1 MKRISYKKTLRTTLG
16 LMLLF
21 LSTALV
27 LNSCYPGEE
36 LTAEDT
42 DIVATYY
49 DKEADFT
56 TKLTYAIKD
65 SVIRLDEDGNPIYNE
80 TGPYDQQALNR
91 IKDNM
96 EAAGF
101 TEKADPDSADV
112 IVFTFASQT
121 TWVSGGC
128 YSSWYSWYYPYYG
141 YCYPV
146 YYTYEAGTLGIVM
159 IDADATEQKNALW
172 VAAINGILEDTSA
185 GILDRI
191 YKNIDQ
197 AFIQSP
203 YLNK

>member
-1 MKRISYKKTLRTTLG
+1 MKVVIRKMSLIKTIS

-21 LSTALV
+21 LALAV
-27 LNSCYPGEE
+27 GLYSCYPGEE

-42 DIVATYY
+42 DIVATFY

-65 SVIRLDEDGNPIYNE
+65 SVIRIDADGNPIYNE
-80 TGPYDQQALNR
+80 TGPYDQQAINR

-96 EAAGF
+96 EDAGF
-101 TEKADPDSADV
+101 TEVADPASADV
-112 IVFTFASQT
+112 ILFTFTNKS

-185 GILDRI
+185 GIAERI
-191 YKNIDQ
+191 NQNIDQ

>member
-1 MKRISYKKTLRTTLG
+1 MKRISYKMSFRKTLS

-21 LSTALV
+21 IALAFV

-42 DIVATYY
+42 DIIATYF

-56 TKLTYAIKD
+56 TKLTFAIKD
-65 SVIRLDEDGNPIYNE
+65 SVIRLDEEGNPIYNE
-80 TGPYDQQALNR
+80 TGPYDQQAINR

-96 EAAGF
+96 EDAGF
-101 TEKADPDSADV
+101 TEVADPASADV
-112 IVFTFASQT
+112 ILFTFTNKS

-146 YYTYEAGTLGIVM
+146 YYTYETGTLGIVM

-185 GILDRI
+185 GILDRL
-191 YKNIDQ
+191 YKGIDQ
-197 AFIQSP
+197 AFTQSP
-203 YLNK
+203 YLYK